1 MEVDFALLS
10 DRADIVN
17 GKLYMI
23 GGAFD
28 TIFSPQAPV
37 KYQSMT
43 LAMRFMFSATELNQ
57 AYKIEVRL
65 IDDDGKKIISIPGQI
80 VVKENPGTSQGYKTS
95 VLTAINFFNTQFPKF
110 GDYSFD
116 IFVGERC
123 VKSVSLRLIQRM
135 PQNPPPVPP
144 ITPEVSMPEPPK
156 EEPPKA

>member
-17 GKLYMI
+17 GKLYML

-28 TIFSPQAPV
+28 TLFGANVPV
-37 KYQSMT
+37 KNQSMT
-43 LAMRFMFSATELNQ
+43 LVMRFLFSAPELNQ
-57 AYKIEVRL
+57 VYKMEVRL
-65 IDDDGKKIISIPGQI
+65 IDSDGKKIISVPGQLA
-80 VVKENPGTSQGYKTS
+80 VKETPKAVQGYRTS

-123 VKSVSLRLIQRM
+123 VKSVQLRVMQPM
-135 PQNPPPVPP
+135 TPPKVKPQK
-144 ITPEVSMPEPPK
+144 PEPPK
-156 EEPPKA
+156 